1 MKEGIFGGTFDPPHI
16 GHLIAAESARESLG
30 LDRIRF
36 IPAAVPPH
44 KRRPDIT
51 PGEKR
56 LEMVRLAI
64 RGNPAFIAD
73 DRELRREGT
82 SYTIETIRDLRREF
96 PGVEFTLLIGMDNI
110 QEFRLWKDPEKIRS
124 LAEVAAL
131 SRPGAGGIGG
141 PESGGEFRVVT
152 IPLIE
157 VSSSA
162 VRRLVSEGR
171 SIRYLVPPAVE
182 EMIIREGLYGHSPT

>member
-51 PGEKR
+51 SGEKR

-64 RGNPAFIAD
+64 QGNPAFIAD
-73 DRELRREGT
+73 ERELRRKGT
-82 SYTIETIRDLRREF
+82 SYTIETIRELREEL
-96 PGVEFTLLIGMDNI
+96 PGIEFTLLIGMDNL
-110 QEFRLWKDPEKIRS
+110 QEFRLWKEPEKIRT
-124 LAEVAAL
+124 LAEVVAL
-131 SRPGAGGIGG
+131 SRPGAVALGGVENGG
-141 PESGGEFRVVT
+141 GFRVVT

-162 VRRLVSEGR
+162 IRRLVREGR
-171 SIRYLVPPAVE
+171 SIRYLVPQEVE
-182 EMIIREGLYGHSPT
+182 EMIMREGLYVHSPI